1 MQEIELL
8 PEGDCKCDHTF
19 VWWKM
24 DMIYLIF
31 STIFQQSVGRFIVA
45 SKQFVV
51 SIRIIL
57 GSRHSTPRRIR
68 TTLKNWASF
77 LKTKTIPV

>member
-51 SIRIIL
+51 SITIRIIL
-57 GSRHSTPRRIR
+57 GRRIR